1 MPPAFPLP
9 LRRGPPRRP
18 SRFLSLLTRL
28 GLWRLALLAAA
39 LAIAPAPAGAEATL
53 SGPGRALEGD
63 RLEVAGTVVRLWGI
77 DGPELEQ
84 SCVREGAFW
93 PCGRKAHDHLAAF
106 VDGQTVVCRVMPESV
121 PQQTVAK
128 CAVQGLDVAAE
139 LATRGFA
146 LVPPDGTQYYI
157 PNRNEGRTRGAGL
170 WSGVYVNPWE
180 WRQGKRVV
188 EWINDLRGCAV
199 KGDIDGAGS
208 RIFYLPFHD
217 HYETIRI
224 EVAKGERWF
233 CVEEEARAAGWQS
246 PAE

>member
-1 MPPAFPLP
+1 MPFPP
-9 LRRGPPRRP
+9 ESPVSLRR
-18 SRFLSLLTRL
+18 LI
-28 GLWRLALLAAA
+28 LLAVL
-39 LAIAPAPAGAEATL
+39 LATPLTTAGAEATL

-63 RLEVAGTVVRLWGI
+63 LLEIGGTVVRLWGI
-77 DGPELEQ
+77 DAPELEQ
-84 SCVREGAFW
+84 SCVRAGAFW

-106 VDGQTVVCRVMPESV
+106 LDGQIVTCRVMPESL
-121 PQQTVAK
+121 PSRTVAK

-146 LVPPDGTQYYI
+146 MVPPAGTQYYI

-199 KGDIDGAGS
+199 KGDIDDAGA
-208 RIFYLPFHD
+208 RFFYLPFHRR
-217 HYETIRI
+217 YETIRI
-224 EVAKGERWF
+224 EVSKGERWF
-233 CVEEEARAAGWQS
+233 CFEEEAHAAGWR
-246 PAE
+246 AAVD